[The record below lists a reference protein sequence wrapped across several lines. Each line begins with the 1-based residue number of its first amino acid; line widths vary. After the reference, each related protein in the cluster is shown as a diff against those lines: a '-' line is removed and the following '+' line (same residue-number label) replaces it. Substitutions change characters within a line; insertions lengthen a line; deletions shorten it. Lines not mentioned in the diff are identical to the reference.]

1 LEEGTEWKP
10 KTKIGQMVQNGNIR
24 TIEEISEMGKPIKE
38 VEIVETLLPNL
49 QDKVLEIISVQRM
62 TKNNRKQKFR
72 VTVVVG
78 DMAGHVGIG
87 VGKNVEVKPA
97 IEAGIRNA
105 KMNIIPVELG
115 CGSWECSCGTRH
127 TLPLTSKAKCGSS
140 QIILKPAPRGV
151 GIVANKTAKSVLELA
166 GLKDVWTFS
175 RGRTRDVY
183 NMAIATVKGLKSVSE
198 IKNADLLRTSTSPN
212 KQAQ

>member
-1 LEEGTEWKP
+1 MEEGTEWKP

-87 VGKNVEVKPA
+87 V
-97 IEAGIRNA
+97 
-105 KMNIIPVELG
+105 
-115 CGSWECSCGTRH
+115 
-127 TLPLTSKAKCGSS
+127 
-140 QIILKPAPRGV
+140 
-151 GIVANKTAKSVLELA
+151 
-166 GLKDVWTFS
+166 
-175 RGRTRDVY
+175 
-183 NMAIATVKGLKSVSE
+183 
-198 IKNADLLRTSTSPN
+198 
-212 KQAQ
+212 